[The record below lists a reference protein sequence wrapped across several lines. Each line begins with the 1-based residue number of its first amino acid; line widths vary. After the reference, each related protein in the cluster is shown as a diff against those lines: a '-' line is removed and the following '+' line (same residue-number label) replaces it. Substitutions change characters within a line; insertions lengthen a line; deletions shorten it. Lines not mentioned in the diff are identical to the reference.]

1 VRGHSRAFII
11 LFQLHF
17 LYESPNHNL
26 LTVKETADYLRI
38 PPSRVYYLVERG
50 KIPPIKIGGTLK
62 IKKYC
67 LDQASLR
74 QNKASRPTGLAVD
87 DDPDVQELFRIFLKK
102 IGFRGVVVAT
112 AKADI
117 TSLRKQKFDL
127 MFLDLQLPE
136 APRDQIYE
144 SAMQID
150 PDLKVIVITGRL
162 DSEVLNRILEVS
174 AVTVLKKPLNID
186 QLNRTRRSLGAT
198 CPKWQ

>member
-1 VRGHSRAFII
+1 VRDHSRACII

-17 LYESPNHNL
+17 LYEAPNHNL
-26 LTVKETADYLRI
+26 LTVKETADYLPI
-38 PPSRVYYLVERG
+38 PPPRVYYLVERG
-50 KIPPIKIGGTLK
+50 KIPPIKIGG
-62 IKKYC
+62 
-67 LDQASLR
+67 DQAGLR
-74 QNKASRPTGLAVD
+74 QNKERRPTVLAVD

-127 MFLDLQLPE
+127 MFRDLQLPE

-144 SAMQID
+144 SAIQID

-162 DSEVLNRILEVS
+162 DNEVLNRILEVS

-186 QLNRTRRSLGAT
+186 QLNRTRRSLGTT
-198 CPKWQ
+198 CPKLQ